1 MTFKKLLMT
10 AVLLTAV
17 CFNFYSQSSE
27 QADSSVQTELSSF
40 ENNTN
45 YFNNSPSANAPVQA
59 RNQNG
64 SGIGLFIRMVFVLA
78 FVIALIYGLLWFIKN
93 KTNVVKTDDEFLR
106 RAAYINIAPGKSVE
120 VITLVDRA
128 YVIGVTEDG
137 ITLLGEIDSKSDEQT
152 AQMINAMNLRADQT
166 QNTKKPLNF
175 TDVMDMFLAKK
186 GKVKNVFSDTE
197 NQVDQIFSRNAPSSS
212 AEENAGNEASENGEA

>member
-1 MTFKKLLMT
+1 MT

-17 CFNFYSQSSE
+17 CFNFYSQTSE
-27 QADSSVQTELSSF
+27 QAASNASQTEVSSF

-45 YFNNSPSANAPVQA
+45 YFNQSPAEGGRQSPDTLRSQP
-59 RNQNG
+59 G
-64 SGIGLFIRMVFVLA
+64 GIWLFLRMIFVLLI
-78 FVIALIYGLLWFIKN
+78 VLVLIYGVLWFIKN

-106 RAAYINIAPGKSVE
+106 RAAWINIAPGKSIE
-120 VITLVDRA
+120 VITLVDKA

-137 ITLLGEIDSKSDEQT
+137 ITLLGELDSKTDDQT

-175 TDVMDMFLAKK
+175 NDVRK
-186 GKVKNVFSDTE
+186 T
-197 NQVDQIFSRNAPSSS
+197 SSLS
-212 AEENAGNEASENGEA
+212 INTIGTLTFFYCL

>member
-1 MTFKKLLMT
+1 MTLKKLLMT

-17 CFNFYSQSSE
+17 CFNFYSQTSE
-27 QADSSVQTELSSF
+27 QASAVETEVSSF

-45 YFNNSPSANAPVQA
+45 YFNNTPSAGAAAQA
-59 RNQNG
+59 GNQNVG
-64 SGIGLFIRMVFVLA
+64 GIGLFIRMVFVLA
-78 FVIALIYGLLWFIKN
+78 FVIALIYGVLWFIKN
-93 KTNVVKTDDEFLR
+93 KTNVVKTEDDFLR
-106 RAAYINIAPGKSVE
+106 RAAYINIAPGKTIE

-152 AQMINAMNLRADQT
+152 AQMINAMNLHADQT

-175 TDVMDMFLAKK
+175 GDVMDMFLAKK
-186 GKVKNVFSDTE
+186 GKTKNVFSDTE
-197 NQVDQIFSRNAPSSS
+197 NQVDQIFGRNK
-212 AEENAGNEASENGEA
+212 SENGENNEDS

>member
-45 YFNNSPSANAPVQA
+45 YFNNSPSANAPAQV

-197 NQVDQIFSRNAPSSS
+197 NQVDQIFSRNK
-212 AEENAGNEASENGEA
+212 SENGENNEES

>member
-27 QADSSVQTELSSF
+27 QTDSSVQTELSSF

-45 YFNNSPSANAPVQA
+45 YFNSSPSANAPAQV

-137 ITLLGEIDSKSDEQT
+137 ITLLGEIDSKADEQT

-197 NQVDQIFSRNAPSSS
+197 NQVDQIFSRNNPPSS
-212 AEENAGNEASENGEA
+212 AEESSGNQSSENGEA

>member
-1 MTFKKLLMT
+1 MTLKKILMT

-17 CFNFYSQSSE
+17 CFNFYSQTSE
-27 QADSSVQTELSSF
+27 QASAVETEVSSF

-45 YFNNSPSANAPVQA
+45 YFNNNPSAGAAAQA
-59 RNQNG
+59 GNQNVG
-64 SGIGLFIRMVFVLA
+64 GIGLFIRMVFVLA
-78 FVIALIYGLLWFIKN
+78 FVIALIYGVLWFIKN
-93 KTNVVKTDDEFLR
+93 KTNVVKTEDDFLR
-106 RAAYINIAPGKSVE
+106 RAAYINIAPGKTIE

-152 AQMINAMNLRADQT
+152 AQMINAMNLHADQT

-175 TDVMDMFLAKK
+175 SDVMDMFLAKK
-186 GKVKNVFSDTE
+186 GKTKNVFSDTE
-197 NQVDQIFSRNAPSSS
+197 NQVDKIFGRNK
-212 AEENAGNEASENGEA
+212 SENGENNEES

>member
-1 MTFKKLLMT
+1 MGKLTLKKILMT

-17 CFNFYSQSSE
+17 CFNFYSQTSE
-27 QADSSVQTELSSF
+27 QASAVETEVSSF

-45 YFNNSPSANAPVQA
+45 YFNNNPSAGAAAQA
-59 RNQNG
+59 GNQNVG
-64 SGIGLFIRMVFVLA
+64 GIGLFIRMVFVLA
-78 FVIALIYGLLWFIKN
+78 FVIALIYGVLWFIKN
-93 KTNVVKTDDEFLR
+93 KTNVVKTEDDFLR
-106 RAAYINIAPGKSVE
+106 RAAYINIAPGKTIE

-152 AQMINAMNLRADQT
+152 AQMINAMNLHADQT

-175 TDVMDMFLAKK
+175 SDVMDMFLAKK
-186 GKVKNVFSDTE
+186 GKTKNVFSDTE
-197 NQVDQIFSRNAPSSS
+197 NQVDKIFGRNK
-212 AEENAGNEASENGEA
+212 SENGENNEES

>member
-1 MTFKKLLMT
+1 MTLKKLLMT

-17 CFNFYSQSSE
+17 CFNFYSQTSE
-27 QADSSVQTELSSF
+27 QASVVETEVSSF

-45 YFNNSPSANAPVQA
+45 YFNNNPSAGAAAQA
-59 RNQNG
+59 GNQNV

-78 FVIALIYGLLWFIKN
+78 FVIALIYGVLWFIKN
-93 KTNVVKTDDEFLR
+93 KTNVVKTEDDFLR
-106 RAAYINIAPGKSVE
+106 RAAYINIAPGKTIE

-152 AQMINAMNLRADQT
+152 AQMINAMNLHADQT

-175 TDVMDMFLAKK
+175 SDVMDMFLAKK
-186 GKVKNVFSDTE
+186 GKTKNVFSDTE
-197 NQVDQIFSRNAPSSS
+197 NQVDQIFGRNK
-212 AEENAGNEASENGEA
+212 SENGENNEES

>member
-1 MTFKKLLMT
+1 MT

-27 QADSSVQTELSSF
+27 QQDSSVQTELSSF

-45 YFNNSPSANAPVQA
+45 YFNSSPTANAPAQT

-106 RAAYINIAPGKSVE
+106 RAAGRRGNLPAGTFYI
-120 VITLVDRA
+120 
-128 YVIGVTEDG
+128 
-137 ITLLGEIDSKSDEQT
+137 
-152 AQMINAMNLRADQT
+152 
-166 QNTKKPLNF
+166 
-175 TDVMDMFLAKK
+175 
-186 GKVKNVFSDTE
+186 
-197 NQVDQIFSRNAPSSS
+197 
-212 AEENAGNEASENGEA
+212 

>member
-1 MTFKKLLMT
+1 MTFKKLIMT

-17 CFNFYSQSSE
+17 CFNFYSQTSEKAESS
-27 QADSSVQTELSSF
+27 AVQTEVSSF

-45 YFNNSPSANAPVQA
+45 YFNTSSSSAGAA
-59 RNQNG
+59 ASGNQNVG
-64 SGIGLFIRMVFVLA
+64 GIGLFIRMIFVLA
-78 FVIALIYGLLWFIKN
+78 FVIALIYGVLWFIKN
-93 KTNVVKTDDEFLR
+93 KTNVVKTEDEFLR
-106 RAAYINIAPGKSVE
+106 RAAYINIAPGKSIE

-137 ITLLGEIDSKSDEQT
+137 ITLLGELDSKSDDET
-152 AQMINAMNLRADQT
+152 KQMINAMNLRADQT

-175 TDVMDMFLAKK
+175 NDVMDMFLAKK

-197 NQVDQIFSRNAPSSS
+197 NQVDKIFNRNS
-212 AEENAGNEASENGEA
+212 SENGES